1 MTTPP
6 DSFRIVVLA
15 STNGTDLQAIIDEM
29 KAGAMPGIELT
40 AVVSNKKN
48 CYALERAKTQNY
60 KTIHVSEFQPDAQR
74 NPETGKRL
82 RRTREQFDAQLITS
96 IDPLDPHLIVLVGY
110 MRILTPAF
118 IEHFTQRNTPIINV
132 HPSLIPK
139 FSGPAFFGK
148 SVHEAVLSAGEK
160 QTGMTIHR
168 VDTGV
173 DTGEILLQKTVPVSP
188 TDTPDTLKTK
198 VQALEKQYYPEVIRQ
213 LAAKLH

>member
-60 KTIHVSEFQPDAQR
+60 KTIHVSQTDPHTHEP
-74 NPETGKRL
+74 
-82 RRTREQFDAQLITS
+82 RTREQFDAQLITS